1 MLKKL
6 VTCLLA
12 FSLMVGASMAF
23 AAEKANTEA
32 RPAAKTE
39 HSQYPHAYEKEILA
53 AKSEV
58 PATAEFRGML
68 TEQETDKTAVFS
80 FFDNTT
86 LRAYEVT
93 VIKEINKV
101 KTVKIGGSNIPGST
115 TVNKTVEDIEEI
127 VRLEYPDGKI
137 ISIEQKQEGNLSYYE
152 AQLETQRFM
161 ADLKINP
168 VTGAIGSRVLEY
180 KVELPKAEEKKQPFD
195 NTAKEEQAKQAKQNP
210 VPPVPSEWMCGN
222 CGTLNHEGQF
232 CTNCGIQRPADMK
245 APVAKCSKCG
255 WKPKN
260 PNNLPNFC
268 PQCGSP
274 FKK

>member
-1 MLKKL
+1 MFKKL
-6 VTCLLA
+6 VTYLLA
-12 FSLMVGASMAF
+12 LSLMVGVSAAF
-23 AAEKANTEA
+23 TAEKANAEA
-32 RPAAKTE
+32 EPAAKTE

-58 PATAEFRGML
+58 PTTAEFRGML
-68 TEQETDKTAVFS
+68 TVRETDKTAVFS

-152 AQLETQRFM
+152 AQLETQRFA

-180 KVELPKAEEKKQPFD
+180 KVELPKIEEKKQPSD
-195 NTAKEEQAKQAKQNP
+195 NLAKEEQTKQAKQNP
-210 VPPVPSEWMCGN
+210 IPPVPSEWMCGN
-222 CGTLNHEGQF
+222 CGNLNHEGQF

-245 APVAKCSKCG
+245 APEVKCSKCG
-255 WKPKN
+255 WKPKD

>member
-1 MLKKL
+1 MLKRII
-6 VTCLLA
+6 TCLLA
-12 FSLMVGASMAF
+12 LSLLAGVQVSF
-23 AAEKANTEA
+23 AAEKVGAEA
-32 RPAAKTE
+32 GPISKAE
-39 HSQYPHAYEKEILA
+39 HSQYPRAYEKAILA
-53 AKSEV
+53 ARSEV
-58 PATAEFRGML
+58 PATAEYQGML

-115 TVNKTVEDIEEI
+115 TVNKTVNDIEEI
-127 VRLEYPDGKI
+127 IRLEYPDGKI

-152 AQLETQRFM
+152 AKLETQRFT

-180 KVELPKAEEKKQPFD
+180 KVELPKAEEKKQPSD
-195 NTAKEEQAKQAKQNP
+195 NPAKEEQAKQAKQNP
-210 VPPVPSEWMCGN
+210 IPPVPSEWMCGN
-222 CGTLNHEGQF
+222 CGNLNHEGQF